1 MNTITS
7 IQSLL
12 VKQPNLKEKVILLM
26 GAITHPVQTRRWLK
40 FLKGNPI
47 LWDLAKSHPK
57 LGIKIFRP
65 YQSNHLD
72 CSGRVNAL
80 IEHYQVLLPAGLGN
94 FILQT
99 AIHPKTVC
107 EFAGKS
113 GALYQ
118 LEISGGNM
126 DNREGELVLWLKS
139 NEVSLYRAA
148 FSFFTRQGDA
158 YIKIGCVQGVRADD
172 GGSHVRFTTRD
183 LYGCRPKNLMISVIR
198 DLGNY
203 FGCTGMV
210 GIGNANRVIANP
222 RDQGPAPDYDQTWE
236 ELGAIKAADGD
247 FHLPCTGILK
257 SHFDDIASKK
267 RSEAKKKNALLESI
281 FSSVRHALAQEGVPG
296 SERAVL
302 IESNGHVAEI
312 GTSDVMS
319 PDKSK
324 KTH

>member
-7 IQSLL
+7 IQNLFFR
-12 VKQPNLKEKVILLM
+12 QPTIKEKAILLM

-47 LWDLAKSHPK
+47 LWDLVKSHPK

-80 IEHYQVLLPAGLGN
+80 IEHYQVLLPAGLGK

-99 AIHPKTVC
+99 AIHPKTLC
-107 EFAGKS
+107 EFSGKS
-113 GALYQ
+113 GAMYQ

-139 NEVSLYRAA
+139 NQVSLYRAA
-148 FSFFTRQGDA
+148 FSFFTQDGDI

-172 GGSHVRFTTRD
+172 GGAHVRFTTRN

-198 DLGNY
+198 DMGNY

-210 GIGNANRVIANP
+210 GIGNANRVIANN
-222 RDQGPAPDYDQTWE
+222 RDMGPAPDYDQTWE
-236 ELGAIKAADGD
+236 ELGAIQAEDGD

-257 SHFDDIASKK
+257 SNFDDIASKK
-267 RSEAKKKNALLESI
+267 RSEAKKKNALLDAI
-281 FSSVRHALAQEGVPG
+281 FSTVRHTLGQEGVPG
-296 SERAVL
+296 SDRAVL
-302 IESNGHVAEI
+302 IESEGRVADI
-312 GTSDVMS
+312 DTTGVVS
-319 PDKSK
+319 PDK
-324 KTH
+324 

>member
-7 IQSLL
+7 IQSLFF
-12 VKQPNLKEKVILLM
+12 KQPNMKEKAILLM

-47 LWDLAKSHPK
+47 LWDLANSNPK
-57 LGIKIFRP
+57 FGIKIFRP

-80 IEHYQVLLPAGLGN
+80 IQHYKVLLPAGLGN

-99 AIHPKTVC
+99 AINPKTVC
-107 EFAGKS
+107 EFSGKS
-113 GALYQ
+113 GAIYQ

-148 FSFFTRQGDA
+148 FSFFTQGGDT

-172 GGSHVRFTTRD
+172 GGAHVRFTTRN

-203 FGCTGMV
+203 FGCKGMV
-210 GIGNANRVIANP
+210 GIGNANRVIANN
-222 RDQGPAPDYDQTWE
+222 DVQAPAPDYDQTWE
-236 ELGAIKAADGD
+236 ELGATKAADGD
-247 FHLPCTGILK
+247 FHLSCTGILK
-257 SHFDDIASKK
+257 SNFDDIASKK

-281 FSSVRHALAQEGVPG
+281 FHTVRHTLTQEGVPG
-296 SERAVL
+296 SDRAVL
-302 IESNGHVAEI
+302 IESSHTANI
-312 GTSDVMS
+312 GTMDIVSA
-319 PDKSK
+319 DKLK
-324 KTH
+324 KMH